1 MEGAQRG
8 CNAIIGKTASQA
20 RRRILYLTTASQCL
34 DQQYLQQ
41 PFEHKFACRS
51 MRKGLVADQLRQRR
65 EPRLSARKDD
75 MWKQRHEQS
84 HFRRTERTMPDPDAE
99 VWRLVFPAD
108 TKTALANLDRFS

>member
-8 CNAIIGKTASQA
+8 RNAVIGKTASQA
-20 RRRILYLTTASQCL
+20 RRRIAHLTTASQCF

-51 MRKGLVADQLRQRR
+51 MHEGLVADQLRQCR

-84 HFRRTERTMPDPDAE
+84 YIRRTE
-99 VWRLVFPAD
+99 
-108 TKTALANLDRFS
+108 